1 MTVTPGRGLTWAA
14 LSFTLFIAA
23 LLAIFPILAALN
35 LFGEVAHPAM
45 MVLWSVSW
53 GVLSALGVLVAAQL
67 VFGAWLRPPP
77 LGLGIAV
84 VGIGLS
90 AVLNVVLQQW
100 ATARYGYW
108 DPDFIGWTAGLFALL
123 IGLST
128 AAFSAFL
135 VPKRLIGWPL
145 TATALGF
152 ATIAFVVGSN
162 VPGLS
167 NGIRP
172 DSWPLAI
179 VIGLC
184 GLYALTTTG
193 LVLRRALGQ
202 TEDALGS

>member
-1 MTVTPGRGLTWAA
+1 MSVTPGRGLTWAA

-23 LLAIFPILAALN
+23 LLAIFPIRAAVS
-35 LFGEVAHPAM
+35 LFGEIPHSAFMA
-45 MVLWSVSW
+45 LWSVSW
-53 GVLSALGVLVAAQL
+53 GVLSALGVLIAAQL
-67 VFGAWLRPPP
+67 VFGGWLRPRP
-77 LGLGIAV
+77 LGVGIAG

-108 DPDFIGWTAGLFALL
+108 EPDFIGWTVGLFALL

-128 AAFSAFL
+128 AAFGAFL
-135 VPKRLIGWPL
+135 VPRRHIGWPL
-145 TATALGF
+145 VAVLLGF
-152 ATIAFVVGSN
+152 TAIAFVVASN

-172 DSWPLAI
+172 DSWPLAV

-184 GLYALTTTG
+184 GLYALATAG
-193 LVLRRALGQ
+193 LVLRRALDRS
-202 TEDALGS
+202 EDSPEI